1 MSYKA
6 AAAKAVADAAGVGS
20 SSGNSMFKLAR
31 FVKKYNKIF
40 LYEREKIQ
48 TS

>member
-20 SSGNSMFKLAR
+20 SSGNNMFKLAR
-31 FVKKYNKIF
+31 FVKKVQQNFSI
-40 LYEREKIQ
+40 
-48 TS
+48 